1 MLVDFVNSAGAYDA
15 GVRPNFCMRRKML
28 ARFGQL
34 LCWGA
39 LCVALL
45 CAALV
50 LYLAF
55 SGDPD
60 RYSGMII
67 FAIFGV
73 TVWVLG
79 RALNHALLKN

>member
-1 MLVDFVNSAGAYDA
+1 
-15 GVRPNFCMRRKML
+15 
-28 ARFGQL
+28 
-34 LCWGA
+34 